1 MKFSHSLQSTIKA
14 LLDLFELKV
23 PVEKCRE
30 SCWRLT
36 GKLFAYFPYFLIL
49 RNLDTTRHLQ
59 TSLCAYFFFLLWGGG
74 GYFSCSLILDTYV
87 CYLLFGIGEFIR
99 VFTCLLISLCDAVK
113 ALLKVK
119 HLSLVSILSGTS
131 LLHRMVIS
139 DCLLRLQVLS
149 VCVYLDL
156 FY

>member
-59 TSLCAYFFFLLWGGG
+59 TSLLCILLFVVGRWWIFFMFPHLRYICLLP
-74 GYFSCSLILDTYV
+74 S
-87 CYLLFGIGEFIR
+87 FGIGEFIR
-99 VFTCLLISLCDAVK
+99 VFTRLLISLCDAVK